1 MRKKFIYVL
10 WALLILGIL
19 SVAAVFTAIAKGW
32 IGYVPPVEEL
42 ENPNLKFAT
51 QIISDDG
58 QLLGTWSYSK
68 ENRVYVGY
76 NDLSPNLVHALVATE
91 DVRFSEHSGIDA
103 RAFMRAVIKRGIFMQ
118 KHASAVGKTI
128 LFAGSRQCNG
138 TLVAKTDRMGYCCQ
152 AGTLL
157 YKRRNSDYVP

>member
-76 NDLSPNLVHALVATE
+76 NDLSPNLVHALVAT
-91 DVRFSEHSGIDA
+91 
-103 RAFMRAVIKRGIFMQ
+103 
-118 KHASAVGKTI
+118 
-128 LFAGSRQCNG
+128 
-138 TLVAKTDRMGYCCQ
+138 
-152 AGTLL
+152 
-157 YKRRNSDYVP
+157 

>member
-68 ENRVYVGY
+68 ENRVYVVTMTCHLIWFMHSLQQKMFVSV
-76 NDLSPNLVHALVATE
+76 NILV
-91 DVRFSEHSGIDA
+91 
-103 RAFMRAVIKRGIFMQ
+103 
-118 KHASAVGKTI
+118 
-128 LFAGSRQCNG
+128 
-138 TLVAKTDRMGYCCQ
+138 
-152 AGTLL
+152 
-157 YKRRNSDYVP
+157 